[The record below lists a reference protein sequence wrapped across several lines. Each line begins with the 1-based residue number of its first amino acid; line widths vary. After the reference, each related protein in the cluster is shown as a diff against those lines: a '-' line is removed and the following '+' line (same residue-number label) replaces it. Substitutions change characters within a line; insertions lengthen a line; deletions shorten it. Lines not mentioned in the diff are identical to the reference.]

1 VNYWGLFRESFGK
14 MLHPT
19 LWVFGLMAALG
30 SGSSSRFDFR
40 TTRPLADLPE
50 GLRDLLG
57 DRLASNAPAI
67 IAAGIIISLVLLL
80 FSTLGQAA
88 LLSLINRLENGERIS
103 VGMGMDEAGK
113 RFLHL
118 LAVRF
123 LLALPLIII
132 GAAAAGSLLPAF
144 SGVFAGAEPS
154 DFSSFNLGELGVSLG
169 RIFGLLGLALIVSL
183 IVGGIGVGA
192 ERAVVIEQQPI
203 FRSLGLGTSLLI
215 KQIGDFIII
224 FLLFIVVTI
233 AVSLLFACMLMPL
246 SFAGLG
252 GSLRSGGL
260 TAAQPSTLMVIWTLV
275 TGLLIGALTAIF
287 NSSVWTLAYRQWRP
301 QVVKRV
307 ARDEDQF

>member
-19 LWVFGLMAALG
+19 LWVFGLMAALSG
-30 SGSSSRFDFR
+30 GSSSRFDFR

-50 GLRDLLG
+50 GLRNLLG

-80 FSTLGQAA
+80 FSTMGQAA

-103 VGMGMDEAGK
+103 VGLGVDEAGK

-132 GAAAAGSLLPAF
+132 GVAAAGSVLAAL

-154 DFSSFNLGELGVSLG
+154 DFSSFNLGELGTSLG

-203 FRSLGLGTSLLI
+203 FKSLSLGTSLFI

-224 FLLFIVVTI
+224 GLLFIVVMI
-233 AVSLLFACMLMPL
+233 AVGLLLACMMIPL
-246 SFAGLG
+246 SFAGLS

-260 TAAQPSTLMVIWTLV
+260 AAQPTPLVIIWTLV
-275 TGLLIGALTAIF
+275 TGLLTGALTAIF
-287 NSSVWTLAYRQWRP
+287 NSSIWTLAYRQWRP

-307 ARDEDQF
+307 AREEDQF